1 MKPIADTNTARTSPP
16 AKIIGMTAKPTN
28 GLTDPRPVCPDCGG
42 QGFVGYDV
50 QPGHRLF
57 GKVQPCPNEQY
68 HGAERVKRL
77 AGLSGLYPGDL
88 KRRLSDIAPMPGN
101 EKALRA
107 ANEFLDNPYGWLY
120 LWGGPGNAKSEIL
133 IAIVN
138 ELNLSGRGPAVYI
151 KFSTLVN
158 KMREAFT
165 EQAHRQ
171 KFLATGKGLD
181 DLENLGYIDRFEL
194 IKSIKVLAI
203 DELDKV
209 RMTDFAQEFR
219 FDFFDERHRQAIHG
233 ETMTVFASQSK
244 PDEMPSPLKSRFNDG
259 RFKVVEN
266 KAGDARA
273 NMKMAEAEGR

>member
-1 MKPIADTNTARTSPP
+1 MI
-16 AKIIGMTAKPTN
+16 AKPASDLVTLPQ
-28 GLTDPRPVCPDCGG
+28 GCPDCGG
-42 QGFVGYDV
+42 MGFIGYDV
-50 QPGHRLF
+50 PYGHEFF

-77 AGLSGLYPGDL
+77 VALSGLYPADL
-88 KRRLSDIAPMPGN
+88 KRRLDDISAMPGN
-101 EKALRA
+101 EQMLEA
-107 ANEFLDNPYGWLY
+107 ANRFLDEPYGWLY

-133 IAIVN
+133 IAIIN
-138 ELNLSGRGPAVYI
+138 ELNLSGHGPAIYI

-181 DLENLGYIDRFEL
+181 ELDNLGYVDRFEL
-194 IKSIKVLAI
+194 IKSIKVLAV

-219 FDFFDERHRQAIHG
+219 FDFFDERYRQAIHG

-244 PDEMPSPLKSRFNDG
+244 PDDMPNPLKSRFNDG
-259 RFKVVEN
+259 RFMVIEN
-266 KAGDARA
+266 KAGDARS
-273 NMKMAEAEGR
+273 NMER